1 MPSSYA
7 AIRCPLHKFISD
19 LVDAQVASGNFA
31 QDAGYFSPARSP
43 QAITVSATDI
53 TDRDSVFSNYGIVVD
68 ILAPGVD
75 IIGPFN
81 VDPYVS
87 LMPVII

>member
-7 AIRCPLHKFISD
+7 AIRCPLHRYISD
-19 LVDAQVASGNFA
+19 IVNAQVASGN
-31 QDAGYFSPARSP
+31 DALEAEDFSPARSP

-53 TDRDSVFSNYGIVVD
+53 EDREAYFSNYGRVVD